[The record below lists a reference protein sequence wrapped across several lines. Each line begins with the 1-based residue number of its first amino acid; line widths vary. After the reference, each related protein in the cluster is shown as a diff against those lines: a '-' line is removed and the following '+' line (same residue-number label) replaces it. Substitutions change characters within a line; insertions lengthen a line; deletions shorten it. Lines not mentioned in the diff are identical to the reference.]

1 MYVEASRDI
10 LEGAPGF
17 LDVGIEFVNMV
28 LEPLDPALLLGNALA
43 TFLFTAADQLHEV
56 ISQSLIL
63 LVAGV
68 GEGRTDNS
76 DDSWGEG
83 SRM

>member
-10 LEGAPGF
+10 LEGMLGF
-17 LDVGIEFVNMV
+17 LNVGVEFTNMV

-43 TFLFTAADQLHEV
+43 TFFFMAADQLCEV

-68 GEGRTDNS
+68 GESRMDNS
-76 DDSWGEG
+76 DDGRGEG